1 MRFACRITKGTL
13 IVQADS
19 GSDSDSESRLQ
30 SAQSVVQADSVS
42 DSDSESRLH
51 SAQSV
56 VQADSGSDS
65 NSETRRQSVHRMS
78 FVGGAI
84 QTVLSQTIYR
94 NDFLILFPTLGIG
107 VGTWICLHYTRT
119 LRQEYKHTLIICN
132 TQCFSTATV
141 VTAHPSVTLHVHCL
155 ICIIDLGISF
165 MHIYKMT

>member
-1 MRFACRITKGTL
+1 MCARLHFAEGGNVVGYVYSAGRFRFRLRFRESAPVGEKR

-107 VGTWICLHYTRT
+107 VGT
-119 LRQEYKHTLIICN
+119 
-132 TQCFSTATV
+132 
-141 VTAHPSVTLHVHCL
+141 
-155 ICIIDLGISF
+155 
-165 MHIYKMT
+165 